1 MTHWMFN
8 CKEVSRKVSL
18 SLDTSLPLH
27 QRVMIRMH
35 LLMCRYCIRLRKQLL
50 ILRKAV
56 RLEKIPE
63 DTGGQPEGLSGATRE
78 RIKKAVREAL
88 P

>member
-1 MTHWMFN
+1 MFN

-35 LLMCRYCIRLRKQLL
+35 LLMCRYCNRLREQLL

-63 DTGGQPEGLSGATRE
+63 DTGDQPEGLSGATRE

>member
-1 MTHWMFN
+1 MFN

-18 SLDTSLPLH
+18 SMDTSLSLH
-27 QRVMIRMH
+27 HRLMIRMH
-35 LLMCRYCIRLRKQLL
+35 LLMCKYCNRLRQQLL

-56 RLEKIPE
+56 RLESIP
-63 DTGGQPEGLSGATRE
+63 DDAGGQAASLSEATRE
-78 RIKKAVREAL
+78 RIRRAVREAT

>member
-1 MTHWMFN
+1 MFN

-27 QRVMIRMH
+27 QRVMIGMH
-35 LLMCRYCIRLRKQLL
+35 LLMCRYCNRLRKQVLM
-50 ILRKAV
+50 LRKAV

-63 DTGGQPEGLSGATRE
+63 DTGSQPEGLSGATRE